1 MNRLI
6 QTVLALLVRK
16 PKGGSP
22 SQVQPFGG
30 LINPQRPPPP
40 PPPPGGGGTPPEAGG
55 G

>member
-6 QTVLALLVRK
+6 QTVLALLGRK

-40 PPPPGGGGTPPEAGG
+40 PPQGGDGSPPEAGG